1 MTEAV
6 RPRRLRGFLLGVS
19 AALFTGTVVEL
30 VAVEHYAD
38 RLQLI
43 PFALCGLGLLALAA
57 VWRRPARGTVLA
69 LRGVM
74 AAAAAGSLVG
84 VYFHVVGNL
93 EFARELRPDAGTWEL
108 AWETVTGGNPIG
120 ASGILLVG
128 AALAIAATAGS
139 GSPAPAPEA
148 TDRHVAGQRR
158 ASWWELGDA

>member
-1 MTEAV
+1 MTEAATL
-6 RPRRLRGFLLGVS
+6 RRLRGVVLAVS
-19 AALFTGTVVEL
+19 AALFAGTVVEL
-30 VAVEHYAD
+30 VAVEHHAD

-84 VYFHVVGNL
+84 VYFHVMGNL
-93 EFARELRPDAGTWEL
+93 EFARELRPDAGLQGL
-108 AWETVTGGNPIG
+108 AWETFTGGSPIG

-128 AALAIAATAGS
+128 AALAIAATAGA
-139 GSPAPAPEA
+139 GSPTPAPEA
-148 TDRHVAGQRR
+148 ADRHAAGRRR
-158 ASWWELGDA
+158 ASRWELGDA